1 MNLKPFNTLGL
12 PARAQELI
20 EIKSLEQ
27 LKKLSPTLANGPRV
41 ILGEGSNVVLHSLIN
56 APILINRL
64 KGKTLGA
71 DGLLTAA
78 AGENWHELV
87 IWSLGQGFGGLE
99 NLALIPGSVGAA
111 PVQNIGAYG
120 VELKDLLIDLSAW
133 DFSTNAEVTFTR
145 KDCGFGYRDSI
156 FKNQAIQGGWDRPR
170 YMITSVRFGLK
181 PVGSYEPNIS
191 YRDLSEKLKTLDQ
204 KPMPVDVAQAVMD
217 IRSQKL
223 PDPKKIGNVGSFFKN
238 PVISSVQ
245 AKNLAVLYPD
255 LPHYPTDSNQDD
267 TCKIPAAWLIE
278 KCGFKGVRRGDVGV
292 HEKHALVLVNYG
304 DGTGREIVSL
314 AQEIQASVVAR
325 FGIFLEPEPVFM
337 PAITA

>member
-27 LKKLSPTLANGPRV
+27 LKKLSSTLTNKPRV
-41 ILGEGSNVVLHSLIN
+41 ILGEGSNVVVHSPID

-64 KGKTLGA
+64 KGKTLAA
-71 DGLLTAA
+71 DGLVTAA

-87 IWSLGQGFGGLE
+87 IWSLNQGFGGLE

-133 DFSTNAEVTFTR
+133 DFSTHSEVTFTR
-145 KDCGFGYRDSI
+145 EDCGFGYRDSI
-156 FKNQAIQGGWDRPR
+156 FKNQSIQGSWDCPR

-181 PVGSYEPNIS
+181 PVGTYEPNIS

-204 KPMPVDVAQAVMD
+204 KPTPMDVAQAVMD

-223 PDPKKIGNVGSFFKN
+223 PNPKQIGNVGSFFKN

-255 LPHYPTDSNQDD
+255 LPHYPIESNQDD

-337 PAITA
+337 PALSG